1 VPVPRESF
9 AAVYEIAADQFGY
22 LTAAQARDVGVS
34 PMALVMMERRQT
46 LERVSRG
53 VYRLVQFPHG
63 PLAEY
68 MEAALWPV
76 AATGVISHQSA
87 LALYGVSDV
96 NPGKIHLTIPTSY
109 RVRRR
114 VPDRL
119 KLHHAQLGDDDCTL
133 FEGIPVTTMAR
144 TIRDCH
150 AAAVGVEI
158 LDQALIEAAR
168 EGLLLRAQA
177 ESLRKELEAPQ
188 R

>member
-1 VPVPRESF
+1 VPRESF
-9 AAVYEIAADQFGY
+9 TAVYEIAADQFGY
-22 LTAAQARDVGVS
+22 LTAAQARDAGVD

-68 MEAALWPV
+68 MEATLWPV
-76 AATGVISHQSA
+76 GTTGVISHQSV

-96 NPGKIHLTIPTSY
+96 NPGKIHLTLPTSY

-119 KLHHAQLGDDDCTL
+119 KLHHAELGDDDRTL

-144 TIRDCH
+144 SIRDCRP
-150 AAAVGVEI
+150 VLGED
-158 LDQALIEAAR
+158 LLRQALADAER
-168 EGLLLRAQA
+168 NGLLSRREAD
-177 ESLRKELEAPQ
+177 ELRKGDAE